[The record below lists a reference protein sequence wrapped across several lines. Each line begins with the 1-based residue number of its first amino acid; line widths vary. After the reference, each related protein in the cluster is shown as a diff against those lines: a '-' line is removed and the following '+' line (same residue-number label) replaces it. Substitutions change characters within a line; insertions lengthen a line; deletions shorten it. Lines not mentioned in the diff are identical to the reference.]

1 MSEQQQFQATMV
13 ALVRAFGWH
22 RPMSTPCGKPVPIA
36 EAHALMELDKQPVLT
51 QHELTTRLNLSK
63 STVSRLVSNMV
74 KRDWVKRSRN
84 ATDGRVSDLRLTDT
98 GHNAA
103 AEMAQARERKMA
115 GVLDAVSAENRPQLI
130 ENLNLLL
137 EAIHESSQ

>member
-1 MSEQQQFQATMV
+1 MNDQQQFQATMV

-36 EAHALMELDKQPVLT
+36 EAHALVELEKQPVLT
-51 QHELTTRLNLSK
+51 QHELTARLNLSK
-63 STVSRLVSNMV
+63 STVSRLVGNMV
-74 KRDWVKRSRN
+74 RRNWVERSRN
-84 ATDGRVSDLRLTDT
+84 AVDGRVADLRLTDA
-98 GHNAA
+98 GRNAA
-103 AEMAQARERKMA
+103 AEMVQARERKMA
-115 GVLDAVSAENRPQLI
+115 GVLEAVSAENRPQLI